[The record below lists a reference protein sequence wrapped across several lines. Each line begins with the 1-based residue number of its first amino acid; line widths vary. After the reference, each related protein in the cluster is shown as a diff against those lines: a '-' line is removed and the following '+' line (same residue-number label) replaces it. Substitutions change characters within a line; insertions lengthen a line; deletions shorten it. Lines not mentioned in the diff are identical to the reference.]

1 MAEQTDTDKPTI
13 VFDDFTRLDLRVAT
27 ITAARLHPNA
37 DRLLVLELDV
47 AGQPRQI
54 CAGVRGHYEPEAL
67 VNRQI
72 VIVANLEPR
81 KLRGETSQ
89 GMLLAASHETD
100 DGETQIVLLRPDH
113 EVNSGSAVS

>member
-13 VFDDFTRLDLRVAT
+13 AFDDFTRLDLRVAT

-47 AGQPRQI
+47 AGQARQI

-100 DGETQIVLLRPDH
+100 DGETQIVLLHPDH